1 MASDSRVALITGG
14 ARGIG
19 RSIGLRLA
27 REGVRIV
34 VGDLLA
40 EEGQQTVKDVEA
52 AGGQAMFT
60 MLNVTDEESAKNAVD
75 QVVERWGRIDILV
88 NNAGITRDKLLLRLT
103 VQDWDAVLTVNLK
116 GAYICSRAVLPL
128 MLRQRWGRIVGIAS
142 VVGLVGNPGQTN
154 YAASKAGLIGFT
166 KALAREVAGR
176 NITVNAVAPGY
187 ISTHMVQSLS
197 EELQQAVLKQIPVS
211 RFGTP
216 EDVANAVAFLCSE
229 DSSYITGHVLNVDGG
244 LAM

>member
-27 REGVRIV
+27 REGVRIA

-52 AGGQAMFT
+52 AGSQAMFI

-103 VQDWDAVLTVNLK
+103 VQDWDAVLAVNLK